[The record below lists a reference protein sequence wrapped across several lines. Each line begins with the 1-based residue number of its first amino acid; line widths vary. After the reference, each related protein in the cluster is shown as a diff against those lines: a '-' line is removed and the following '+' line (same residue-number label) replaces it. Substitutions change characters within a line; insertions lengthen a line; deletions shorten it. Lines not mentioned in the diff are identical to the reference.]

1 MSGLLSAWLVSMGIL
16 SWKQVT
22 QEHEPPVPGSLVAV
36 SLVFA
41 LLGIVGEWNS
51 GVAALTGWG
60 LVTAQA
66 ISYAKNKSTTT
77 ANTAT
82 TPAGATAAANL

>member
-1 MSGLLSAWLVSMGIL
+1 MGVMSAWLVAMGVV
-16 SWKQVT
+16 SWDQIT
-22 QEHEPPVPGSLVAV
+22 QDHEAPVPGRLVSV
-36 SLVFA
+36 SLLYA

-60 LVTAQA
+60 LVVALA
-66 ISYAKNKSTTT
+66 ISRAKAKTS

-82 TPAGATAAANL
+82 TKAGATAAANV